1 MSKRRKRNKEGG
13 YELNLD
19 LFPKQSLALYT
30 PGKLEILYG
39 GKL

>member
-1 MSKRRKRNKEGG
+1 M
-13 YELNLD
+13 NLD

-39 GKL
+39 GAAGGK

>member
-1 MSKRRKRNKEGG
+1 MKRRRGGEG
-13 YELNLD
+13 YNLNLN